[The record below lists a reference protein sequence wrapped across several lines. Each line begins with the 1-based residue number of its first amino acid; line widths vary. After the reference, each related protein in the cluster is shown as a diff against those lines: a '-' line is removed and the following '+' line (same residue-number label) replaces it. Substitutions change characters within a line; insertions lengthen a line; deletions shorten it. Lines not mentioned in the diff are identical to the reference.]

1 MCLGAQ
7 QRAAN
12 ERARRDYQYKLDKRK
27 ADWMQTL
34 SLTKAE
40 HVQYKQSIE
49 ASNLALAGAY
59 GEMESKH
66 KELVGQV
73 YQANEASW
81 KEFLQKNTGG
91 ELEAAGR
98 TGRSIKRAS
107 TLDLAGYL
115 RQESRRAYQLTQATA
130 KLSEA
135 AAQAAGKSRAEQM
148 QLFANVAFEKHPD
161 LAPPKPV
168 MQSVVG
174 GAFMDALQIGASIA
188 AIPATGGASGG
199 SALLKALNL
208 Q

>member
-98 TGRSIKRAS
+98 TGRSIQRTS
-107 TLDLAGYL
+107 TLDLAEYL
-115 RQESRRAYQLTQATA
+115 RGTSKTAYALTQATD
-130 KLSEA
+130 KLQGEA
-135 AAQAAGKSRAEQM
+135 AKAAGQARAQQLQM
-148 QLFANVAFEKHPD
+148 FAKVAFEKHPD
-161 LAPPKPV
+161 ITPPKPV
-168 MQSVVG
+168 YQNVG
-174 GAFMDALQIGASIA
+174 MAMFQDALSIGSSIA
-188 AIPATGGASGG
+188 TIAMPFVP
-199 SALLKALNL
+199 

>member
-12 ERARRDYQYKLDKRK
+12 ERARRDYQYKLQKRE

-40 HVQYKQSIE
+40 HVQYKQSIQ

-115 RQESRRAYQLTQATA
+115 RQESRRAYQLTQATN

-135 AAQAAGKSRAEQM
+135 AAQAAGQARAEQM
-148 QLFANVAFEKHPD
+148 QMFANVAFEKHPD
-161 LAPPKPV
+161 LAPPAPV
-168 MQSVVG
+168 YQNEGYAMFQ
-174 GAFMDALQIGASIA
+174 DALKIGTSIA
-188 AIPATGGASGG
+188 TMATGAPDIKS
-199 SALLKALNL
+199 LLGL
-208 Q
+208 